1 MTIFWLDPQ
10 GPPMFPQ
17 TGLALPEPEGLLA
30 AGGALTSDWLT
41 LAYQHGIF
49 PWYSDNE
56 PILWWSP
63 TPRCVF
69 LPGSVRRPRRLKR
82 QMRNTDHLRIV
93 VHSYFDTVLDYCA
106 HIERPG
112 QPGTWITQDMQNAY
126 RTMHREGKATDLSVW
141 SGDELL
147 GGVYGITLGRVFFG
161 ESMFSAQNGGSKMA
175 LLALDYL
182 MRQGWW
188 DLIDAQ
194 VESPHLM
201 AMGATLLDRATFE
214 ARLHRSLSSSS
225 TFKAQPQEL
234 DVHALL
240 QDLAA

>member
-17 TGLALPEPEGLLA
+17 TELALAEPEGLLA
-30 AGGALTSDWLT
+30 AGGALTPEWLT

-49 PWYSDNE
+49 PWYSENE

-69 LPGSVRRPRRLKR
+69 LPGSVYLSRRLKR
-82 QMRNTDHLRIV
+82 QLRNTDNLRIK
-93 VHSYFDTVLDYCA
+93 VHRHFDTVLDQCA
-106 HIERPG
+106 RIERPS
-112 QPGTWITQDMQNAY
+112 QPGTWITRDMQHAY
-126 RTMHREGKATDLSVW
+126 QTMHREGKATDLSVW

-161 ESMFSAQNGGSKMA
+161 ESMFSKQSGGSKMA

-188 DLIDAQ
+188 DLVDAQ

-201 AMGATLLDRATFE
+201 TMGATLLERDAFE
-214 ARLHRSLSSSS
+214 ARLYRSLSSPS
-225 TFKAQPQEL
+225 TFKVQPQEL
-234 DVHALL
+234 DIHAFL
-240 QDLAA
+240 QDLTA

>member
-17 TGLALPEPEGLLA
+17 TGLALSEPQGLLA

-49 PWYSDNE
+49 PWYSENE

-69 LPGSVRRPRRLKR
+69 LPGSVYRSRRLKR
-82 QMRNTDHLRIV
+82 QLRNTPDLRVV
-93 VHSYFDTVLDYCA
+93 VHDHFDTVLEACA
-106 HIERPG
+106 HIERPD
-112 QPGTWITQDMQNAY
+112 QPGTWITPEMQQAY
-126 RTMHREGKATDLSVW
+126 RAMHGEGKATALSVW
-141 SGDELL
+141 SGNELM

-161 ESMFSAQNGGSKMA
+161 ESMFSAHSGGSKMA
-175 LLALDYL
+175 LVALDYL
-182 MRQGWW
+182 VRQGWW

-201 AMGATLLDRATFE
+201 TLGATLLERDMFE
-214 ARLHRSLSSSS
+214 DRLHQSLSLPP
-225 TFKAQPQEL
+225 TFKATPQEL
-234 DVHALL
+234 DVHAFL
-240 QDLAA
+240 QDLSA